1 MSQALDEK
9 LEFTSAI
16 TLERTS
22 EQIEAEIEAKFGFVP
37 PFFKPAEQNPRV
49 LENLWQQTL
58 VAYVNNPLPAL
69 FKEKLSAYL
78 SRFCSVPYCMV
89 CHSCTLQPLGM
100 SAQEVL
106 ELLEAPPPGTTDID
120 EHLKLLAAQPN
131 FLSIWSESNPKLAES
146 LLSCSIFIALEDSS
160 EHCRQE
166 LRRIL
171 GFANYQHLVAFI
183 AYIKTCHVW
192 MEAHPEVVYE
202 ADKRVQEHLGTLL
215 ENNPDL
221 ADFFCNYRERVRQ
234 ELQNRTQQVA
244 ELAERQ
250 RQEEALR
257 QQAKREGLVAE
268 MTQRIRQSLNLDK
281 ILSTTVFEVQQFLQT
296 ERVFIYRFE
305 ADWSGCVVV
314 ESVAPGWSPI
324 LGTKIKDSFFDKTS
338 NRNFYQQGRFQATED
353 IYTAGLSKCHVD
365 FLARLQVRA
374 NLVVP
379 IMQGENLWGLLVAN
393 QCSSPRPWQKLEVDL
408 LKQLATQLAIAIQQS
423 TLFEQVQTEL
433 AERQRSEEK
442 IRQQAAL
449 LDVATDA
456 IKVQALDHKILF
468 WNKGAE
474 HLYGWKAQEALGRK
488 ANQLLYQEISLQSQ
502 EVQQLVVKYG
512 SWQGELHQ
520 ITKFGQEIIVLSRRT
535 LMRDEEGQPKSILVV
550 DTDITEKKK
559 LEQQFLRS
567 QRLESIGTLANGI
580 AHDLNNLLTPI
591 LMTAQ
596 LLEMQ
601 LHDEQSKR
609 LLPILVTNA
618 KRGAN
623 LVKQVLSF
631 SRGIEGERTLLQ
643 VRHLIAEIKQ
653 IAKETFPKDIE
664 FSTDIPQDLW
674 AISGDA
680 TQLHQVLMNLCV
692 NARDAMPHGGTLCIS
707 AENLSIDENYASMHL
722 NAQVGPYIV
731 VTVSD
736 AGTGIPPKILDRIF
750 EPFFTTKE
758 QGKGTGLGL
767 STVSGIIK
775 SHGGF
780 IDVYSEVEQ
789 GTQFKVYLPA
799 MEGTQ
804 KQQIDDSELAL
815 GNGELILVVDD
826 EPAICEV
833 TKASLLTCNYNV
845 LTANDGMEAIALYAQ
860 HKNEISAVLM
870 DLMMPEM
877 DGLTTS
883 RILQKMNPQ
892 LRIIATSGLPSNG
905 KVTEAAASAVK
916 TFLLKPYTA
925 QELLKTLRSVLS

>member
-1 MSQALDEK
+1 MSQALDEE
-9 LEFTSAI
+9 LEFTSVI

-22 EQIEAEIEAKFGFVP
+22 KQIEAEIEAKFGFVP

-58 VAYVNNPLPAL
+58 IAYVNNPLPAL

-78 SRFCSVPYCMV
+78 SRFCSVPYCMI
-89 CHSCTLQPLGM
+89 CHSCTLHPLGM

-106 ELLEAPPPGTTDID
+106 ELLEAPPPSTTDID
-120 EHLKLLAAQPN
+120 EHLKLLAAQTD
-131 FLSIWSESNPKLAES
+131 FLSVWSESNSKLAES
-146 LLSCSIFIALEDSS
+146 LLSCSIFIALQDSS

-215 ENNPDL
+215 ESNPDL
-221 ADFFCNYRERVRQ
+221 ADFFRNYRERVRHEFQ
-234 ELQNRTQQVA
+234 SRSQQLF

-257 QQAKREGLVAE
+257 QQAKRERLVAE
-268 MTQRIRQSLNLDK
+268 MTQRIRQSLNLDE

-324 LGTKIKDSFFDKTS
+324 LKTKIKDSFFDETS

-365 FLARLQVRA
+365 FLTRLQVRA

-379 IMQGENLWGLLVAN
+379 IMQGEDLWGLLVAN

-433 AERQRSEEK
+433 AERQRSEER
-442 IRQQAAL
+442 IHQQAAL
-449 LDVATDA
+449 LDIATDA
-456 IKVQALDHKILF
+456 IKVQALDYKILY

-474 HLYGWKAQEALGRK
+474 HLYGWKAQEALGK
-488 ANQLLYQEISLQSQ
+488 NANQFLYKEISLQSQ
-502 EVQQLVVKYG
+502 EVQQLVIEYG

-520 ITKFGQEIIVLSRRT
+520 ITKFGQKIIVLSRRT
-535 LMRDEEGQPKSILVV
+535 LVRDKDGQPEAILVV
-550 DTDITEKKK
+550 NTDITEKKR

-596 LLEMQ
+596 LLEIQ

-653 IAKETFPKDIE
+653 IAKETFPKNIE
-664 FSTDIPQDLW
+664 FSTDIPQNLW

-692 NARDAMPHGGTLCIS
+692 NARDAMPHGGTLSIS
-707 AENLSIDENYASMHL
+707 AENLFIDENYASMHL

-736 AGTGIPPKILDRIF
+736 VGTGIPPKIVDRIF

-804 KQQIDDSELAL
+804 KQQADDSELAL

-833 TKASLLTCNYNV
+833 TKTSLLTYNYNV

-870 DLMMPEM
+870 DVMMPEM

-892 LRIIATSGLPSNG
+892 LRIVTTSGLPSNG
-905 KVTEAAASAVK
+905 KVTEAATSAVK
-916 TFLLKPYTA
+916 AFLLKPYTA
-925 QELLKTLRSVLS
+925 HELLKTLCSVLS